1 MVARIAVEMLCEPCA
16 APWAISY
23 GKLRFLPATASILI
37 SFAVRTRRIA
47 RVARRI
53 KESVMGVRR
62 FVAPVVVA
70 AAVAGG
76 GVAGAMLGVP
86 GISGA
91 QENTQQEAP
100 AAGTA
105 ARDGALKAAAD
116 ALGLSVTDLATALRG
131 GKTIAQVAE
140 EKTVDVNTVIDA
152 MVAAAVNN
160 GRDEAKAREVI
171 TKLVNEGPPAGHHGR
186 HPRLRHAVGTELD
199 AAAQALG
206 MDRSALVQELEDGK
220 TIAQVAEERTVDVN
234 TVIDAMVAPVK
245 ERITKF
251 VNEGR
256 PDHGE

>member
-1 MVARIAVEMLCEPCA
+1 
-16 APWAISY
+16 
-23 GKLRFLPATASILI
+23 
-37 SFAVRTRRIA
+37 
-47 RVARRI
+47 
-53 KESVMGVRR
+53 MGVRR

-91 QENTQQEAP
+91 QENTQQESP
-100 AAGTA
+100 EAGAA
-105 ARDGALKAAAD
+105 ARDGALEAAAD
-116 ALGLSVTDLATALRG
+116 ALGLSVKDLATELRG
-131 GKTIAQVAE
+131 GKTIAEVAQD
-140 EKTVDVNTVIDA
+140 KTVDVNTVIDA

-171 TKLVNEGPPAGHHGR
+171 TKFVNEGRPDGEHGR

-206 MDRSALVQELEDGK
+206 MDRSALVQELRDGK
-220 TIAQVAEERTVDVN
+220 TIAQVAQEQNVDVN

-256 PDHGE
+256 PDQGA

>member
-1 MVARIAVEMLCEPCA
+1 MR
-16 APWAISY
+16 
-23 GKLRFLPATASILI
+23 
-37 SFAVRTRRIA
+37 
-47 RVARRI
+47 
-53 KESVMGVRR
+53 VRR

-91 QENTQQEAP
+91 QESTQQEAP
-100 AAGTA
+100 AATT

-116 ALGLSVTDLATALRG
+116 ALGLSVKDLATELRG
-131 GKTIAQVAE
+131 GKTIAQVAQ
-140 EKTVDVNTVIDA
+140 EKTVDLNKVIDA

-160 GRDEAKAREVI
+160 GRDEAKARDAI
-171 TKLVNEGPPAGHHGR
+171 TKFVNEGRPAGDHGR

-206 MDRSALVQELEDGK
+206 MDRSALVQELKDGK
-220 TIAQVAEERTVDVN
+220 TIAQVAQDQGVEVDK
-234 TVIDAMVAPVK
+234 VIDAMVAPVK
-245 ERITKF
+245 DRITKF

-256 PDHGE
+256 PDRNATEPGA